1 MNAMC
6 RYFFTLL
13 PLIYYSSLFAQV
25 GVNVLNP
32 HPSSALQVASPPGT
46 NKGLLTP
53 SMTTAGRMAMTT
65 GSNNVADGL
74 VVFDADH
81 HLLYCYNGWLNKWV
95 ALSPLVLSSPTT
107 AATNYPSG
115 VISTPISSVATTYSL
130 AINKTNPSHVLDVVG
145 SATVSGS
152 IASGSMVSAPVVSS
166 NTLFSNNILVSGF
179 AYNALVP
186 AGTIVMWSGANVP
199 NGWVVCDGTNGTPDL
214 RGRFIVCAGQ
224 ATAATVA
231 GDTTPNYT
239 LNSKG
244 GVNSHTLSIAELPRH
259 QHEAATNNA
268 NILVSGGSHAH
279 NVTPNGQ
286 GTGAQ
291 RAGGNSGGLAS
302 DSPATISTA
311 TSTHTHAT
319 NEFSGKV
326 GDGGGS
332 GLNNQ
337 GHENRPAFYVLQFIM
352 KL

>member
-1 MNAMC
+1 MY
-6 RYFFTLL
+6 RHFLTLFLFTIHLYCL
-13 PLIYYSSLFAQV
+13 SQV
-25 GVNVLNP
+25 GVNVINP
-32 HPSSALQVASPPGT
+32 HVSAAFQVESPPGS

-53 SMTTAGRMAMTT
+53 SMSTAGRMTMTS
-65 GSNNVADGL
+65 GSNTVADGL

-81 HLLYCYNGWLNKWV
+81 HLHYCYNSLVNKWV

-115 VISTPISSVATTYSL
+115 VITTPISSVATTYSL
-130 AINKTNPSHVLDVVG
+130 GINKTNPSQVLDVVG
-145 SATVSGS
+145 SVTVSGS
-152 IASGSMVSAPVVSS
+152 VASGSMVSAPVVSS
-166 NTLFSNNILVSGF
+166 NTLFSNNILVTGF
-179 AYNALVP
+179 SYNALVP
-186 AGTIVMWSGANVP
+186 AGTIVMWSGTAVP
-199 NGWVVCDGTNGTPDL
+199 SGWAVCDGNNGTPDL

-224 ATAATVA
+224 ATSASVP
-231 GDTTPNYT
+231 GDLTPSYT

-244 GVNSHTLSIAELPRH
+244 GVNSHTLTVAELPKH
-259 QHEAATNNA
+259 QHEASSNNA
-268 NILVSGGSHAH
+268 NIAVSGGSHAH

-302 DSPATISTA
+302 DSPATIATA
-311 TSTHTHAT
+311 SATHTHPT